1 MTINQHNNK
10 KHKEYRKIK
19 TKLCNLFFIIFGKK
33 TTSFTLLTK
42 QMKLN
47 KFQHS

>member
-19 TKLCNLFFIIFGKK
+19 TKLCNLFFIIFDKK
-33 TTSFTLLTK
+33 NNFIYTVNATDET
-42 QMKLN
+42 Q
-47 KFQHS
+47 